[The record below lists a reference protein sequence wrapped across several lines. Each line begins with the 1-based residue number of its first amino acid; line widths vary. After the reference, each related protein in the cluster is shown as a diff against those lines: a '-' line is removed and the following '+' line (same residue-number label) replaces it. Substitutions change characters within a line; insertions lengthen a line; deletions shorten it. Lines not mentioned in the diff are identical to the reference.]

1 MKDFMKYTLATVVG
15 LMLFSIVMTVISI
28 ISIAGMMA
36 IEGMSAPIEKKSI
49 LKISLSGAMEERSED
64 GSMPFDISALTGGET
79 GIIGLEQALTALEK
93 AADNKN
99 VVGVYLEGGPLAA
112 TPAMTQELR
121 QAILKFKESGKWVI
135 AYGDSYTKNSYYLA
149 SAADTILLNP
159 HGTVDWSGLAAEPYF
174 LKNLLEK
181 VGVKMQVF
189 KVGTYKSAVEPYICT
204 EMSDANREQVNSY
217 LSCIWN
223 NMQAD
228 VAASRGL
235 TAEALDG
242 LADSL
247 TMLAFPEVSVK
258 GGLID
263 GLCYIN
269 EVKALLK
276 EKAGIDEDDDLR
288 FVSINDMAKAETNKK
303 KISDEVAVY
312 YAYGDIVD
320 MPSTGFS
327 QSHQITGSG
336 MTNDLQKLRED
347 DDVKAVVIRVNSGGG
362 SAFASE
368 KIWKEVTL
376 LKEKKPVIVSMGG
389 MAASGGYYISCA
401 ANQIFAE
408 PNTLTGSIGIFGMIP
423 DASELITKK
432 LGVTFDVVKTNAMS
446 DFGAMGRPFNAEEAA
461 IMQNYINQGYE
472 LFTGRVADGRGM
484 AQDSVKVIAEGRVW
498 TGEQALGLGLVDKL
512 GNLDDAIAAAAEAA
526 ELEEYSIGRYPD
538 AEPWFANLLNKKK
551 DGYLESQMRATL
563 GEYYPA
569 FCTLRNL
576 GSQSR
581 MQARMPYFLILK

>member
-1 MKDFMKYTLATVVG
+1 M
-15 LMLFSIVMTVISI
+15 
-28 ISIAGMMA
+28 
-36 IEGMSAPIEKKSI
+36 
-49 LKISLSGAMEERSED
+49 
-64 GSMPFDISALTGGET
+64 
-79 GIIGLEQALTALEK
+79 
-93 AADNKN
+93 N
-99 VVGVYLEGGPLAA
+99 PL
-112 TPAMTQELR
+112 
-121 QAILKFKESGKWVI
+121 
-135 AYGDSYTKNSYYLA
+135 
-149 SAADTILLNP
+149 
-159 HGTVDWSGLAAEPYF
+159 
-174 LKNLLEK
+174 
-181 VGVKMQVF
+181 
-189 KVGTYKSAVEPYICT
+189 
-204 EMSDANREQVNSY
+204 
-217 LSCIWN
+217 
-223 NMQAD
+223 
-228 VAASRGL
+228 
-235 TAEALDG
+235 
-242 LADSL
+242 
-247 TMLAFPEVSVK
+247 
-258 GGLID
+258 
-263 GLCYIN
+263 
-269 EVKALLK
+269 KALLK

-569 FCTLRNL
+569 FCTLRNVC
-576 GSQSR
+576 SQSR